1 MQRLLKHWH
10 SHQQLRYLL
19 TGAWNTAAGYAIF
32 ALLYLLLGSWLNY
45 LLVAV
50 VAHVA
55 AVTQSFVTQR
65 RLVFRSKGNWS
76 AEYFRFHLAH
86 LTTLVIGLGLLS
98 TLVEDFAMSPLTA
111 QAIITAIIVLISYFV
126 HQHFTFRRAKDV

>member
-1 MQRLLKHWH
+1 MQRLIKHWH
-10 SHQQLRYLL
+10 RHQQLRYLL

-45 LLVAV
+45 LVVAV
-50 VAHVA
+50 VAHLA

-65 RLVFRSKGNWS
+65 RLVFRSKGNWP

-86 LTTLVIGLGLLS
+86 LTTLGIGLGLLS
-98 TLVEDFAMSPLTA
+98 ILVEAFDMSPLTA
-111 QAIITAIIVLISYFV
+111 QAIITAMIVLISYFV